1 MLMAIKFDLPCG
13 SRLREFAKLRQA
25 WFLGLLFAALMAAQA
40 LGFLVLGTGR
50 AGRGLAESI
59 LVLVGFIALACAW
72 NAFRRAQA
80 IPALFWFL
88 FAAVLVVLLL
98 PTAFQAYDTL
108 FDQAIL
114 SASTWRLLYCLY
126 GAPILMMLFLPE
138 TSRRAQVKSE
148 IFLDLFQVAIVVGLV
163 YSTFFFLPAQRMLPA
178 DALLRNISISDAQ
191 SLLLLVAALVRL
203 QFARVASTRSLLLR
217 LGLFLLVCA
226 VATCIGDWIDLHH
239 YVPAAAWFNLGWA
252 VPTVAAGLI
261 ALTWKPSSE
270 PQPAQE
276 PANFLSFIVT
286 NLVLVGLLCS
296 INLLMDR
303 WKQAYGEVLTDLAM
317 AASLVAFTLR
327 LALTQFHQQQEIAG
341 RKAAQKQLTASN
353 EQISHLLDNARRQTA
368 EITQISELGSLLQA
382 CTSREEV
389 FRLIPERLRRLFPG
403 ASGSVSLLTASK
415 NRLESAAEWGV
426 CPTDRIF
433 SPEQCWALR
442 RGCTHTHPGGRST
455 PRCSHLLGE
464 GPSVCVPLIAN
475 GDTFGTLSIQN
486 DDPLSPVSGPDPDSS
501 VFARR
506 IQLAA
511 TVAEHI
517 AVAVA
522 NLNLRESL
530 RVQAVRDPLTGLYS
544 RRYMQEFLE
553 HELHSARRRHRP
565 VAVMMLDLDHFK
577 RYNDN
582 FGHSAGDQ
590 ALAAVGDTLLRCV
603 RAEDVACRY
612 GGEEFALI
620 LPECSLRQA
629 TVRAEE
635 ICKRLRDYRAQ
646 PDHPAAGALTVS
658 IGVAA
663 FDETTDRVD
672 LLLKFAD
679 DALHQAQRAGR
690 DRVVAARPAA
700 ALPESE
706 FAETDPAT
714 MASIE
719 TT

>member
-59 LVLVGFIALACAW
+59 LVLVSFLALACAW
-72 NAFRRAQA
+72 NAFRRAQG
-80 IPALFWFL
+80 ITALFWFL
-88 FAAVLVVLLL
+88 FSAVMVVLLL

-270 PQPAQE
+270 PPPAQE

-286 NLVLVGLLCS
+286 NLVLVGLLCC

-353 EQISHLLDNARRQTA
+353 EQIRHLLDNARRQTA